1 MPDETTP
8 VPLDESEEP
17 TVVVGNPS
25 LDGAP
30 TPFQDLLHLTPK
42 QEDALADPIAVSPT
56 GTPVI
61 PQVAVRVAAAVVGIA
76 GVLMTTLP
84 PHTVGFRLCAGIVAL
99 GTMLGI
105 ASPGVRK

>member
-30 TPFQDLLHLTPK
+30 TPFQDLLHLAPK

-56 GTPVI
+56 GIPVI
-61 PQVAVRVAAAVVGIA
+61 PQWLPRAAAVIVGVA
-76 GVLMTTLP
+76 GALQQAFP
-84 PHTVGFRLCAGIVAL
+84 PHTVAFKLCTLVIGL
-99 GTMLGI
+99 GASLGI
-105 ASPGVRK
+105 MSQGVRK